1 MKKAAVKKGELV
13 EDFHVAFSGVRLS
26 KPLSR
31 AELEELLS
39 DKGEVAVQLVDAR
52 AVASQRHI
60 VSAAEHAA
68 HSFARGENIAAKLS
82 LEFLLYLA
90 ADRQLRSAIEKVGI
104 KEESLE
110 VVAITLGRKKG
121 EVVEALKEL
130 LAKLPGEENENLLEI
145 SEEKEKHLRKLFD
158 IKEEEL
164 EAARKV
170 HGEKAL
176 EHTIL
181 ERIALF
187 HIRK

>member
-1 MKKAAVKKGELV
+1 MKKGELV
-13 EDFHVAFSGVRLS
+13 EDFHVAFSGVRLFRS
-26 KPLSR
+26 LSR

-60 VSAAEHAA
+60 ISAAEHAA
-68 HSFARGENIAAKLS
+68 YSFARGENIAAKLS

-90 ADRQLRSAIEKVGI
+90 ADRQLRSAIEKMGI
-104 KEESLE
+104 KEENLKIAVIALGKKREKVVKALE
-110 VVAITLGRKKG
+110 
-121 EVVEALKEL
+121 EL
-130 LAKLPGEENENLLEI
+130 LVKLPGEVDASLLEA
-145 SEEKEKHLRKLFD
+145 SKEKEEHLRKIFD

-170 HGEKAL
+170 HREEAL
-176 EHTIL
+176 EHMIL

-187 HIRK
+187 HVKK